1 MEAGDRTG
9 LAGVL
14 ACPDRVDA
22 EGLGRAWYDQSFA
35 FRLRGA
41 GRAPADIGG
50 HLRRSFLGA
59 LGRGAS
65 PAARD
70 NAPCT
75 WDPPCALDVF
85 GREQLRG
92 PRGDGLPKPYVI
104 RAWPHGADLMVEM
117 RVFGMANDWAMVAA
131 EALVV
136 GMREILPW
144 PRLLRTSASVPE
156 IASRKLGLTRLSLPP
171 PPDRVTLAFL
181 SPVDGTGRDV
191 FAQPHRLISRMIR
204 RVDAVSRWNG
214 VALVDETGREL
225 ARHAAGLDYDISGL
239 RAGRYASPN
248 RHRQSRRDPTV
259 NGRLTIHGDL
269 APLWPVL
276 HVATRCHIGRHA
288 VEGLGAFQIA
298 DTVASASEA
307 LPSGTGPAHSAR
319 SF

>member
-1 MEAGDRTG
+1 MEADDKTG

-14 ACPDRVDA
+14 ARPDRVDA
-22 EGLGRAWYDQSFA
+22 SGLGQAWYDQSFV
-35 FRLRGA
+35 FRLHGA

-65 PAARD
+65 PAARA
-70 NAPCT
+70 NAPCP

-104 RAWPHGADLMVEM
+104 RAWPRGADLTVEL
-117 RVFGMANDWAMVAA
+117 RVFGMANDWAMAAA

-136 GMREILPW
+136 GLREILPW
-144 PRLLRTSASVPE
+144 RRLLPAGSGAPE
-156 IASRKLGLTRLSLPP
+156 VITRETHVTHLSLPP
-171 PPDRVTLAFL
+171 VPGSVRLVFL

-191 FAQPHRLISRMIR
+191 LAEPHRLISRMIR

-214 VALVDETGREL
+214 VALDDETGRTL
-225 ARHAAGLDYDISGL
+225 ARHAAGLHYDTSAL
-239 RAGRYASPN
+239 RPGRYASPN
-248 RHRQSRRDPTV
+248 RHRQARHDPTFS
-259 NGRLTIHGDL
+259 GQLTIHGDL
-269 APLWPVL
+269 APLWSIL

-298 DTVASASEA
+298 DGRHAVEGLGAFQIADT
-307 LPSGTGPAHSAR
+307 GTPA
-319 SF
+319 